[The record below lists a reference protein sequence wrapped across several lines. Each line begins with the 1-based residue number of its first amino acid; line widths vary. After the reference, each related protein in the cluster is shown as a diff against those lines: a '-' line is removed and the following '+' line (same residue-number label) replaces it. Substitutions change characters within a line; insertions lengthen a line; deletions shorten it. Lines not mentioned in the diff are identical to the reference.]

1 MVGATMA
8 DALEAGC
15 PLWAGGPDTGLMRV
29 PVAVAQVPV
38 CWSVPRNTET
48 ILAAIGAAGAGTV
61 LVLPEAALSGYDDRL
76 SGLDDLNPGELAQAR
91 AAIAAAARDNGV
103 HVFFGTLLPGHGQW
117 WNAAVY
123 CPPAGEPWVYRKV
136 NLATHE
142 RGRLAA
148 GSALPTLRMTLPAG
162 ELRAGVQLCREIRF
176 PEQWHCLARQGAE
189 VLIYLTY
196 AANPAEPPGVWRAH
210 LISRAAETQRFV
222 LASNVAQ
229 DGQHCPTMI
238 VSPRGVVLA
247 EAPAGAAATLEL
259 TLDLADIRDTYLSQQ
274 RDDVV
279 SVTLPG

>member
-1 MVGATMA
+1 MQM
-8 DALEAGC
+8 
-15 PLWAGGPDTGLMRV
+15 

-48 ILAAIGAAGAGTV
+48 ILAAIGAAGAGTL
-61 LVLPEAALSGYDDRL
+61 LVLPEAALSGYDDQL
-76 SGLDDLNPGELAQAR
+76 SGLGDLRPGELAQGR
-91 AAIAAAARDNGV
+91 EVIAAAARDTGV
-103 HVFFGTLLPGHGQW
+103 HVIFGTLLPGRGQW

-123 CPPAGEPWVYRKV
+123 CSPAGRSWVYRKV

-148 GSALPTLRMTLPAG
+148 GAALPTLRMALPAG
-162 ELRAGVQLCREIRF
+162 AVRAGVQLCREIRF
-176 PEQWHCLARQGAE
+176 PEQWHCLARQGAQ

-222 LASNVAQ
+222 LAANVAHG
-229 DGQHCPTMI
+229 DQHCPTMV
-238 VSPRGVVLA
+238 VSPRGQVLA
-247 EAPAGAAATLEL
+247 EAPAGLAATLEL
-259 TLDLADIRDTYLSQQ
+259 TIDLACTRDTYLCQQ

-279 SVTLPG
+279 SITRHR

>member
-1 MVGATMA
+1 MQ
-8 DALEAGC
+8 
-15 PLWAGGPDTGLMRV
+15 V

-48 ILAAIGAAGAGTV
+48 ILAAIGAAGTGTL
-61 LVLPEAALSGYDDRL
+61 LVLPEAALSGYDDQL
-76 SGLDDLNPGELAQAR
+76 SGLGDLRPGDVAEGR
-91 AAIAAAARDNGV
+91 EVIASAARDTGV
-103 HVFFGTLLPGHGQW
+103 HVIFGTLLPEHGQW

-123 CPPAGEPWVYRKV
+123 CSPAGRSWVYRKV

-148 GSALPTLRMTLPAG
+148 GAALPTLRMTLAAG
-162 ELRAGVQLCREIRF
+162 EVRAGVQLCREIRF
-176 PEQWHCLARQGAE
+176 PEQWHCLARQGAQ

-222 LASNVAQ
+222 LAANVAH
-229 DGQHCPTMI
+229 DDQHCPTMV
-238 VSPRGVVLA
+238 VSPRGQVLA
-247 EAPAGAAATLEL
+247 EAPAGAAATLAL
-259 TLDLADIRDTYLSQQ
+259 TIDLAATRDTYLRQQ

-279 SVTLPG
+279 SISQHG